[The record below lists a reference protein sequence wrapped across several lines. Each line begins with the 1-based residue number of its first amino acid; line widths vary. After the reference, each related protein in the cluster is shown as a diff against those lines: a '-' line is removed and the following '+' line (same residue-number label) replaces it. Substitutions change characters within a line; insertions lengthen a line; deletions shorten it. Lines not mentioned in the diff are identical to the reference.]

1 VARSDLHSDLFVR
14 QGGIEAVTAAMS
26 AYIAFSEIQIN
37 GCRALINMSKGFSSM
52 GVTYSCGALRPVIE
66 AMVEH
71 KDDDEV
77 QEKGCWAIG
86 ALVKANP
93 ETKMQAG
100 EWGGCEAVCQAL
112 RDYSGHEVMQQ
123 VGLWAMGSLS
133 ANNGENSGK
142 LGRAGGVVLCI
153 NAMRNFC
160 TNPTI
165 SDIGCWVLANMAACN
180 SKCNEYIQ
188 KKEGPQ
194 AIIAAMRQHPKHP
207 GVQYTGVSALSHLG
221 SDAAT
226 QKILSLPAFAL
237 FQ

>member
-1 VARSDLHSDLFVR
+1 L
-14 QGGIEAVTAAMS
+14 Q
-26 AYIAFSEIQIN
+26 
-37 GCRALINMSKGFSSM
+37 
-52 GVTYSCGALRPVIE
+52 
-66 AMVEH
+66 
-71 KDDDEV
+71 
-77 QEKGCWAIG
+77 
-86 ALVKANP
+86 
-93 ETKMQAG
+93 
-100 EWGGCEAVCQAL
+100 
-112 RDYSGHEVMQQ
+112 
-123 VGLWAMGSLS
+123 
-133 ANNGENSGK
+133 NNGDNSGK

-194 AIIAAMRQHPKHP
+194 AIIAVMRQHPKHP